1 MHGVEHVF
9 GFHVAYGEVFG
20 ILGELFVEALLDQLR
35 TQLKSL
41 RWIHARTEFAWRLF
55 LRRRRYDNAN
65 VYVYSS
71 TICLTAT

>member
-55 LRRRRYDNAN
+55 LRRRRKTRRSGRSARQQ
-65 VYVYSS
+65 V
-71 TICLTAT
+71 TL